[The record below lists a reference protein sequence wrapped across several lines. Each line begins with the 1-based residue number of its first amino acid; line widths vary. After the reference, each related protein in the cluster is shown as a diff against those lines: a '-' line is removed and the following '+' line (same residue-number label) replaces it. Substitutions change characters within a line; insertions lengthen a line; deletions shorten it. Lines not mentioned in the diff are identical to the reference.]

1 MSMRIALAGNPNC
14 GKTTM
19 YNALTGAVQTVGNW
33 PGVTVEKKEGKLKGD
48 KEVIVTDL
56 PGIYSLSPY
65 TAEEVVAR
73 DYLVTERPEVIL
85 NIVDGTNLERNL
97 YLTTQLVEIGLPV
110 VVAINMIDIVE
121 KTGDTIDCDALA
133 KELGCEVFAVSA
145 LKNKGLA
152 EAIAACKNIAGKEAA
167 KPSHKFSDSVEA
179 ALASITE
186 AALKDVP
193 EAQKRYAAIKAFER
207 DVKALEK
214 LGVSA
219 SVEETIAAVEKEF
232 DDDAESIITGERYEY
247 IAKVAKGC
255 FKKKA
260 EGELSVSDKI
270 DRIVTNR
277 WLGLP
282 IFALIMFVIYYISV
296 STVGGLVTDWTNDVF
311 VGEWLQGNLE
321 GLMEGIGCADWL
333 IGLVV
338 EGIIGGIGA
347 MLGFM
352 PQMFILFIFL
362 AILED
367 IGYMARIAF
376 VMDRVFRKF
385 GLSGKSFIPMLV
397 GTGCGLPGIMAART
411 IESKKDRRLTIMTVT
426 FMPCGAKLPV
436 IACIAGALFANSGSI
451 AFSCYVLGI
460 ASVIITG
467 VMLKKT
473 KLFAGEAT
481 PFVMELPAY
490 HVPSVKNV
498 AHSIWDRLKS
508 FGKKT
513 VTIFMICS
521 IFVWFISSFGWD
533 DGVFGMIEDVEQ
545 SVGAFIGNLVAWI
558 FIPLGFANWQAVIAS
573 VIGLAAKEEV
583 VGVLGEVAGMA
594 EDALEVVEEGGS
606 LSAIGSLFSSPLAGY
621 SFLVFNLL
629 CCPCFAAM
637 NTMRAEMQ
645 NGKLTAFAICYQIVF
660 AYAIAL
666 IIYQF
671 AGLAMGLVSFGLGT
685 VLALVALALLLF
697 FLFRKGY
704 QVEKK
709 EA

>member
-65 TAEEVVAR
+65 TAEEIVAR

-121 KTGDTIDCDALA
+121 KTGDTIDCDALS
-133 KELGCEVFAVSA
+133 KELGCQVIAVSA
-145 LKNKGLA
+145 LKNKSLDK
-152 EAIAACKNIAGKEAA
+152 AIEACKAVAGKDAA
-167 KPSHKFSDSVEA
+167 KPAHKFSDSVEA
-179 ALASITE
+179 ALTAIDA

-193 EAQKRYAAIKAFER
+193 DAQKRYAAIKTFER
-207 DVKALEK
+207 DAKALEA
-214 LGVSA
+214 LGVTA
-219 SVEETIAAVEKEF
+219 DVEKIIADTEKEY
-232 DDDAESIITGERYEY
+232 DDDAESIITSERYEY
-247 IAKVAKGC
+247 IAGVAKKC

-260 EGELSVSDKI
+260 EGALSISDKI
-270 DRIVTNR
+270 DKIVTNR

-296 STVGGLVTDWTNDVF
+296 STIGAIVTDWTNDVF
-311 VGEWLQGNLE
+311 VAEWIQGPVEEFLT
-321 GLMEGIGCADWL
+321 GLNCADWL
-333 IGLVV
+333 VGLIV

-436 IACIAGALFANSGSI
+436 IACIAGALFDNNGLI

-460 ASVIITG
+460 VSVIITG

-490 HVPSVKNV
+490 HVPSIKNV

-521 IFVWFISSFGWD
+521 AFVWFISSFGWA
-533 DGVFGMIEDVEQ
+533 DGAFGMIEDVEE
-545 SVGAFIGNLVAWI
+545 SVGAAIGNAVAWL
-558 FIPLGFANWQAVIAS
+558 FAPLGFANWQAVIAS

-594 EDALEVVEEGGS
+594 EDALEVVEEEGDI
-606 LSAIGSLFSSPLAGY
+606 SAIGGLFSSALAGY

-645 NGKLTAFAICYQIVF
+645 NAKLTAFAICYQIIF
-660 AYAIAL
+660 AYAVAL
-666 IIYQF
+666 MIYQF
-671 AGLAMGLVSFGLGT
+671 VGLFTG
-685 VLALVALALLLF
+685 ALVFGVGTIAAILVLIFMLFMLL
-697 FLFRKGY
+697 RKGY
-704 QVEKK
+704 QIEK
-709 EA
+709 AA